1 VDRREGNVGFGG
13 RRPSLAVLLREVHL
27 MPWHDLGVIA
37 ALVLAVLWL
46 YVFEA
51 ENAHAENAHLDER
64 WCGDD

>member
-1 VDRREGNVGFGG
+1 
-13 RRPSLAVLLREVHL
+13 

-51 ENAHAENAHLDER
+51 ENAHLDEL
-64 WCGDD
+64 WCGDDGQPGRQI